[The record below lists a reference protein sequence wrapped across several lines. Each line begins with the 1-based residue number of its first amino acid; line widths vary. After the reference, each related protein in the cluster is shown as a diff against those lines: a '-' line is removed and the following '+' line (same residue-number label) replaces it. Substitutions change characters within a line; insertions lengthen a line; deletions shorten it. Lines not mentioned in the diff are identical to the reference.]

1 VSTTTAT
8 TYDKLY
14 IDGAWVPSEGSGT
27 IDVYDSTNGEVI
39 ATIPSG
45 TAADVDRAVQAA
57 RAAFETWSAT
67 TPEERAKALTRV
79 GEGLAAR
86 MDEIATVIT
95 REAGMPKW
103 LSTIVQAGLPIN
115 SFNTA
120 AQIAESYQYES
131 EVGNSLVVKEPVGV
145 VGAITPWNYPLH
157 QIAAKVAYAM
167 GAGCTVVLKPSEVAP
182 VDALI
187 LAEIIDDAGL
197 PAGVFNVVTGTG
209 PEVGEAIAAH
219 PGVDMVSFTGSTRAG
234 KRVAEVASQSLKRVA
249 LELGGKSA
257 NVLLDDLDDEGFER
271 AVRDGIGKAY
281 INSGQTCTALTRML
295 VPADRVADA
304 ERIAADEVETKFQ
317 PKDPFAEGAMLG
329 PLSSRAQVERVTGY
343 IQKGLDEGAKLVTGG
358 PERPEG
364 DGLDQGFYVKPTVF
378 SEVRNDMTI
387 AREEIF
393 GPVLSIIAYE
403 GEDDAATIAN
413 DSDYG
418 LSGGVWSADPERAK
432 AFARRIRTGQIEV
445 NGGAFNPNA
454 PFGGYKNSGYG
465 REYGQHGFEEFLEV
479 KSMQL

>member
-1 VSTTTAT
+1 MTS
-8 TYDKLY
+8 YDKIY
-14 IDGAWVPSEGSGT
+14 IDGAWVPSEGSNT
-27 IDVYDSTNGEVI
+27 AEVYDSTNGEAI
-39 ATIPSG
+39 ATIPLG
-45 TAADVDRAVQAA
+45 TAADVDKAVAAA
-57 RAAFETWSAT
+57 RAAFASWSTT
-67 TPEERAKALTRV
+67 TPEERAKALTRI

-103 LSTIVQAGLPIN
+103 LSSIVQAGLPIN

-120 AQIAESYQYES
+120 AQLAESYEYES
-131 EVGNSLVVKEPVGV
+131 TVGNSLVVKEPVGV

-157 QIAAKVAYAM
+157 QIAAKVAYAI

-182 VDALI
+182 LDAFI
-187 LAEIIDDAGL
+187 LAEIVNDSGL
-197 PAGVFNVVTGTG
+197 PAGVFNMVTGTG

-219 PGVDMVSFTGSTRAG
+219 PDVDMVSFTGSTRAG
-234 KRVAEVASQSLKRVA
+234 KRVAEVAAATLKRVA

-257 NVLLDDLDDEGFER
+257 NVLLDDLDDEGFEK

-281 INSGQTCTALTRML
+281 INAGQTCTALTRML
-295 VPADRVADA
+295 VPSDRLADA

-329 PLSSRAQVERVTGY
+329 PLSSAAQVERVTGY
-343 IQKGLDEGAKLVTGG
+343 IQKGIDEGAKLVTGG
-358 PERPEG
+358 PERPTGEG
-364 DGLDQGFYVKPTVF
+364 LEGGYFVQPTVF

-387 AREEIF
+387 AQEEIF

-403 GEDDAATIAN
+403 GEEQAAEIAN
-413 DSDYG
+413 DSAYG

-432 AFARRIRTGQIEV
+432 AFARKVRTGQIEV
-445 NGGAFNPNA
+445 NGGAFNPSA
-454 PFGGYKNSGYG
+454 PFGGFKNSGYG
-465 REYGQHGFEEFLEV
+465 REYGQHGFEEFLEI